1 MIILK
6 DVTKKYGEG
15 PAVLDQVSLEFP
27 DSGLYVLCGESGC
40 GKTTLLNILAGLT
53 TFEGT
58 IQYRGSSYRDRLQY
72 PHGEEPAY
80 ITQDPFFADFLTV
93 IGNLELLGV
102 TKEESRNLLKKLKL
116 EKKEN
121 QLTLWTGSAFPRM
134 ST

>member
-58 IQYRGSSYRDRLQY
+58 IQYRGSSYSDRLQY
-72 PHGEEPAY
+72 PPGEEPAY
-80 ITQDPFFADFLTV
+80 IVALEQSSLD
-93 IGNLELLGV
+93 NLKRALVKGCTHHITIL
-102 TKEESRNLLKKLKL
+102 
-116 EKKEN
+116 
-121 QLTLWTGSAFPRM
+121 QLT
-134 ST
+134 